1 MTDIL
6 LRKATLEDEE
16 GILQITRE
24 ENLWDGM
31 DYLPFALNKWLRE
44 AEEAASNRENYVLVL
59 ADKIVGFRSVHFMR
73 ARTSCAM
80 FAMRVSREIRG
91 KGYGKAIQSMMTEN
105 ILKGNPNLKTAL
117 SAKPDRDMT
126 DKELVNPKH
135 GTLLTVKV
143 DHTFKMKWS
152 DLPIVTEKHSLQKL
166 SKEKFSKLLLT
177 TSLDHLFEGG
187 VVHMNWVPVKLASR
201 DRDDIEFVTR
211 KKQIVLMDDNK
222 KSLSILTLPY
232 PSSGGT
238 RMSIDFFGDDK
249 SLLKQHIK
257 EQLRQ
262 LRDPE
267 TMTIIKE
274 RHQGE
279 DIGVLFLSVFLNDE
293 MTNAFMNFSEEL
305 EIRQFYQLHGSV
317 QRDHYKMYIYEKSL
331 QNKGS
336 LLH

>member
-1 MTDIL
+1 
-6 LRKATLEDEE
+6 
-16 GILQITRE
+16 
-24 ENLWDGM
+24 
-31 DYLPFALNKWLRE
+31 
-44 AEEAASNRENYVLVL
+44 
-59 ADKIVGFRSVHFMR
+59 
-73 ARTSCAM
+73 
-80 FAMRVSREIRG
+80 
-91 KGYGKAIQSMMTEN
+91 
-105 ILKGNPNLKTAL
+105 
-117 SAKPDRDMT
+117 
-126 DKELVNPKH
+126 
-135 GTLLTVKV
+135 
-143 DHTFKMKWS
+143 
-152 DLPIVTEKHSLQKL
+152 
-166 SKEKFSKLLLT
+166 
-177 TSLDHLFEGG
+177 
-187 VVHMNWVPVKLASR
+187 
-201 DRDDIEFVTR
+201 
-211 KKQIVLMDDNK
+211 
-222 KSLSILTLPY
+222 
-232 PSSGGT
+232 
-238 RMSIDFFGDDK
+238 MSIDFFGDDK